1 MDLAGALEPAAVDAP
16 YGPNLKGSLEWG
28 EFERLAA
35 GKPAQYVGPTIVAPA
50 EDPPWSAVVERATK
64 LLNRTKDLRLAVH
77 CTKGL
82 IRLQGW
88 SGLAS
93 GLGLI
98 RGLLERYWDGLHPE
112 LDREDNDDP
121 TLRLNCLAD
130 LSEDEQVQ
138 ATLRTLPVVASARA
152 GKLTL
157 KDVLQARGDAKPAN
171 GQAKP
176 AGITPSVVA
185 AVFAEVDF
193 ATLSATAGDVN
204 QALDHLLGI
213 ESFVAQHV
221 GAGHTPNLV
230 RLKALLQEANRLL
243 ADKVAARQPPAAPAA
258 EALQG
263 EDMSISMSGAH
274 GTNGASAGGAVPVGA
289 IRSRDDV
296 VKALEAICEYY
307 RVHEPSSPL
316 PLLLNR
322 ARRLVTKDFL
332 EILQDLAPAGVAQAQ
347 TIRGPEETKS

>member
-16 YGPNLKGSLEWG
+16 CGPNLKGSLEWG

-88 SGLAS
+88 AGLAS
-93 GLGLI
+93 GLGLV
-98 RGLLERYWDGLHPE
+98 RGLLERYWEGLHPE
-112 LDREDNDDP
+112 LDRDENDDP

-138 ATLRTLPVVASARA
+138 TTLRNLPIVSSARA
-152 GKLTL
+152 GKLSL
-157 KDVLQARGDAKPAN
+157 KDILQAGKDAKPAN

-176 AGITPSVVA
+176 TGITPSVVA
-185 AVFAEVDF
+185 AVFAEVEF
-193 ATLSATAGDVN
+193 AALSATAADVN
-204 QALDHLLGI
+204 QALEHLLGI
-213 ESFVAQHV
+213 ETFVAQSV
-221 GAGHTPNLV
+221 GAGHALNLL
-230 RLKALLQEANRLL
+230 RLKGLLQEANRLL
-243 ADKVAARQPPAAPAA
+243 ADKVAARQPAVATPAS
-258 EALQG
+258 EG
-263 EDMSISMSGAH
+263 ESMSISGAN
-274 GTNGASAGGAVPVGA
+274 GTNGATGGGANAAVPVGA

-296 VKALEAICEYY
+296 VKALDAICEYY
-307 RVHEPSSPL
+307 RVYEPSSPL

-322 ARRLVTKDFL
+322 ARRLVSKDFL